1 MNKSKLFHIAHSIKH
16 QFNSFA
22 DALRKAWVIIK
33 LRARMK
39 KQIVSF
45 KFKKVDGS
53 IREAKGTLRA
63 DLLPEIKV
71 TSNKK
76 NHSVMAYFDVD
87 AQVFRSFKVE
97 NLIY

>member
-53 IREAKGTLRA
+53 IREAKGTLMA
-63 DLLPEIKV
+63 NMLPEIKG
-71 TSNKK
+71 TSNKV
-76 NHSVMAYFDVD
+76 NHSVMAYFDVE
-87 AQVFRSFKVE
+87 ANAFRSFKIT
-97 NLIY
+97 NLC